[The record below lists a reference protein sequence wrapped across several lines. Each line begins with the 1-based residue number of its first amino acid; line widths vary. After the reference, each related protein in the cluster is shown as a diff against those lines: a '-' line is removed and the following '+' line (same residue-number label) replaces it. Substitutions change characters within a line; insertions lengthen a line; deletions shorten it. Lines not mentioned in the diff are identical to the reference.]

1 MTHALSPRQQEDIA
15 LGSPQMTA
23 LRGLFLICLH
33 HGVTL
38 PVTEIPSLEE
48 GSIAPK
54 IETTF
59 QRAGFRTRQITGG
72 NWRSAKGLGS
82 AYPALCEGKD
92 GRWFILAHTVDLP
105 AGPHAAILDPAREG
119 EGILFLPQTEFE
131 ARWSGRLILARLR
144 KTETSARRPFG
155 LGWFMPA
162 LLEQR
167 ALFGGVA
174 VAVLAGNLIAF
185 SLPFLMQVMIDS
197 VISSHSWNTLAAVL
211 SVYVF
216 LVLFDAAFSYVRQ
229 RLMQICG
236 GRLDA
241 RIGAAVHAHLLSLPL
256 SVFETTAAGVLA
268 RNMQLTEKIRHFLV
282 GRLFQTMLDA
292 ALLPVLLTLLALLS
306 GLMTLVVLGF
316 ALTIAGLLALFLPA
330 LQRRLSALYDA
341 EAGRQAHLV
350 ETLHNMRTV
359 KALVLEGT
367 RRGLWET
374 ALARTI
380 RSQWQVGELS
390 ATVSALTSLMERLM
404 QVAVLGLGAEQ
415 VLSGSISVGTLVA
428 FMMLSGRVTGPLVQ
442 IVGLINEWQE
452 AALAVRTLRGVMDH
466 PPERGPEVRPI
477 RPPLRGAIRIEDLCF
492 TYPGTATPAL
502 DHLTLD
508 IAAGQVIGI
517 VGRSGSG
524 KTTLTR
530 LLQGIGSAQS
540 GRILYDG
547 NDARHIDLDHLRRS
561 VGIVLQENVL
571 FRGTLRENIALA
583 RPDAS
588 HEAVLRA
595 ATLAGAAEFIDR
607 LPQGL
612 DTPVEEGGANL
623 SGGQR
628 QRIALARALLADP
641 PILILDEA
649 TSALDP
655 ESEAVVNR
663 NLAAIA
669 QGRTVIVVSHR
680 MSSLARSDAIL
691 VLDRGRIEDF
701 APHAVLLAR
710 STTYRHLWLQQAG
723 QTE

>member
-1 MTHALSPRQQEDIA
+1 
-15 LGSPQMTA
+15 MTA
-23 LRGLFLICLH
+23 LRALFLVCLH
-33 HGVTL
+33 HGITL
-38 PVTEIPSLEE
+38 PVTELTNFDDQSL
-48 GSIAPK
+48 APR
-54 IETTF
+54 IEAVL
-59 QRAGFRTRQITGG
+59 QRTGFHVRQIKRGG
-72 NWRSAKGLGS
+72 WRTASRLGS

-92 GRWFILAHTVDLP
+92 GCWFILAHTVDLP
-105 AGPHAAILDPAREG
+105 TGPHAAIFDPAREA
-119 EGILFLPQTEFE
+119 EGILFLPRAEFE

-144 KTETSARRPFG
+144 QDEQAARRPFG

-167 ALFGGVA
+167 GLFAGVA
-174 VAVLAGNLIAF
+174 MAVLIGNLIAF
-185 SLPFLMQVMIDS
+185 ALPFLMQVMIDS

-216 LVLFDAAFSYVRQ
+216 LVVFDAAFSYVRQ
-229 RLMQICG
+229 RLMLICG

-241 RIGAAVHAHLLSLPL
+241 GIGAAVHAHLLSLPL

-268 RNMQLTEKIRHFLV
+268 RNMQLTEKVRHFLV
-282 GRLFQTMLDA
+282 GRLFQTLLDA
-292 ALLPVLLTLLALLS
+292 ALLPILLTLLALLS
-306 GLMTLVVLGF
+306 GMMTLVVLGF
-316 ALTIAGLLALFLPA
+316 ALAIAGILALFLPG
-330 LQRRLSALYDA
+330 LQRRLSSLYDA

-367 RRGLWET
+367 RRSFWET

-380 RSQWQVGELS
+380 RSQWAVGELA
-390 ATVSALTSLMERLM
+390 ATVNALTALMERLM
-404 QVAVLGLGAEQ
+404 QVAVLGLGAGL
-415 VLSGSISVGTLVA
+415 VLSGEITVGTLVA
-428 FMMLSGRVTGPLVQ
+428 FLMLSGRVTGPLVQ

-452 AALAVRTLRGVMDH
+452 AALAVRTLRMVMDH
-466 PPERGPEVRPI
+466 PPERGPEVRPNT
-477 RPPLRGAIRIEDLCF
+477 PQLRGAIRVEDLRF
-492 TYPGTATPAL
+492 SYPGSSPPAL
-502 DHLTLD
+502 DGISFE
-508 IAAGQVIGI
+508 IAAGQVIGV

-530 LLQGIGSAQS
+530 LLQGIGVPQS

-547 NDARHIDLDHLRRS
+547 HDTRHIDLDHLRRS

-588 HEAVLRA
+588 HEAIERA
-595 ATLAGAAEFIDR
+595 AILSGAEEFIQR

-655 ESEAVVNR
+655 ESEAVVNN

-680 MSSLARSDAIL
+680 MTSLARADAIL
-691 VLDRGRIEDF
+691 VLDHGRIEDF
-701 APHAVLLAR
+701 APHPILLAR
-710 STTYRHLWLQQAG
+710 SATYRHLWLQQAG
-723 QTE
+723 QTG